1 MVVDLLNK
9 QITLILKELGIA
21 NPQLNFEHPADENHG
36 DWSTN
41 AALQYA
47 KQLPDI
53 NNPRKLAEI
62 IVEKLKPLL
71 KDIPEIWQVSIA
83 GPGFINFSLAREYF
97 RTEIVKM
104 SEKAP
109 QEYFAKKAKE
119 NKNRKVIVEYS
130 SPNIAKP
137 FTIGHL
143 RSTIIGD
150 AVANLYEALG
160 WQVYRDNHLGDWGT
174 QFGKLIYAIKTWGNQ
189 EDIDKSKQPIKE
201 LVTLYVKFHEEAE
214 KNPNIEDDGRA
225 WFKKLEEG
233 DDEAH
238 QLWQW
243 CIDLSWKEFQS
254 IYGELGISFTENNG
268 RGFGESYFEDK
279 MSEAVDLL
287 ETKLAPEKA
296 VENGAHYAEG
306 EDGAKL
312 IFFNNE
318 ELPPLMVMKKD
329 GATLYATRDFATDY
343 FRLKKYDNPDLIV
356 NEVGAEQSL
365 YFQQLYK
372 VEEILGWYKPGQRV
386 HVKHGLYRFKD
397 KKMSTRKGNVI
408 WLADVISEAKE
419 RAEALSP
426 DKKHIT
432 QTIAI
437 GALKWNDLRSETN
450 RDIVFDWDELLSMKG
465 NSGPY
470 VQYATVR
477 AKSILRKAAL
487 EEFSPGYGDDA
498 WKMNT
503 EELNLARHLDRFVE
517 TVQLAASEFA
527 PHHLASY
534 LFELAQR
541 FNVLY
546 NTHKIVTAE
555 NSDARERRCVL
566 TQATVK
572 TLEYGL
578 SLLGIQTPEE
588 M

>member
-1 MVVDLLNK
+1 
-9 QITLILKELGIA
+9 
-21 NPQLNFEHPADENHG
+21 
-36 DWSTN
+36 
-41 AALQYA
+41 
-47 KQLPDI
+47 
-53 NNPRKLAEI
+53 
-62 IVEKLKPLL
+62 
-71 KDIPEIWQVSIA
+71 
-83 GPGFINFSLAREYF
+83 
-97 RTEIVKM
+97 
-104 SEKAP
+104 
-109 QEYFAKKAKE
+109 
-119 NKNRKVIVEYS
+119 
-130 SPNIAKP
+130 
-137 FTIGHL
+137 
-143 RSTIIGD
+143 
-150 AVANLYEALG
+150 
-160 WQVYRDNHLGDWGT
+160 
-174 QFGKLIYAIKTWGNQ
+174 
-189 EDIDKSKQPIKE
+189 
-201 LVTLYVKFHEEAE
+201 
-214 KNPNIEDDGRA
+214 
-225 WFKKLEEG
+225 
-233 DDEAH
+233 
-238 QLWQW
+238 
-243 CIDLSWKEFQS
+243 
-254 IYGELGISFTENNG
+254 
-268 RGFGESYFEDK
+268 
-279 MSEAVDLL
+279 
-287 ETKLAPEKA
+287 
-296 VENGAHYAEG
+296 
-306 EDGAKL
+306 
-312 IFFNNE
+312 
-318 ELPPLMVMKKD
+318 
-329 GATLYATRDFATDY
+329 
-343 FRLKKYDNPDLIV
+343 
-356 NEVGAEQSL
+356 
-365 YFQQLYK
+365 
-372 VEEILGWYKPGQRV
+372 
-386 HVKHGLYRFKD
+386 
-397 KKMSTRKGNVI
+397 
-408 WLADVISEAKE
+408 LADVISEAKE